1 MRDCEN
7 PMMQEALPA
16 YRAEIEGND
25 DLQDRLDRALTDPG
39 SAFER
44 AVLGPLAKLDAQ
56 ECAAGQISGQT
67 PWGTCT
73 NGVWTPKKGTG

>member
-1 MRDCEN
+1 MS
-7 PMMQEALPA
+7 QQAAKEAKEVPP
-16 YRAEIEGND
+16 
-25 DLQDRLDRALTDPG
+25 T
-39 SAFER
+39 
-44 AVLGPLAKLDAQ
+44 LAKLDAQ